1 MEATAQSSPAA
12 AGNGTVS
19 NRSRVAAVVRHMRD
33 PYTPGSMFPS
43 AAAHADVCADSPDG
57 GDIR

>member
-1 MEATAQSSPAA
+1 
-12 AGNGTVS
+12 VS